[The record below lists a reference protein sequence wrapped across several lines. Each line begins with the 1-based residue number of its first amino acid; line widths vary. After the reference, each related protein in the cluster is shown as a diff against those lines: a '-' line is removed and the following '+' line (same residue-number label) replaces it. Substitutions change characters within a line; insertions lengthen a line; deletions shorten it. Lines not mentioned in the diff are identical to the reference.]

1 MRKNLNAIFEDYL
14 YRKRLENV
22 PFTDENIYEEINN
35 DEIYK
40 DLREVEGYLQKS
52 SKKPTHRLY

>member
-35 DEIYK
+35 D
-40 DLREVEGYLQKS
+40 
-52 SKKPTHRLY
+52 